1 MHSPKIRASTFT
13 LNKRGFDMRILVIGA
28 GATGG
33 YFGGRLLQ
41 AGRDVTFLVR
51 KKRAELLAANG
62 LVIKSPAGDITLPNP
77 PTVLSENIKSP
88 FDVIIL
94 SCKAYD
100 LDDAIASFA
109 AAVGPD
115 TAIIP
120 FLNGMKHLDVLDAT
134 FGIDRV
140 LGGQCQVA
148 SMLAADGTIHHLS
161 PLQAM
166 SFGERG
172 TPKGDRAKRI
182 ETTLQGAT
190 FDARASDV
198 IVQEMYEKWVFL
210 ATLAGATSLMRA
222 SAGVITGAP
231 GGEQFMRALRA
242 EIASVAEAA
251 GHAPRAE
258 FLERTG
264 TLLFSPGSQMTASM
278 LRDIRSNARIEA
290 DQIIGDLIH
299 RAETNKTVALDVPLL
314 RLVYTHLKAY
324 EAQLG

>member
-1 MHSPKIRASTFT
+1 
-13 LNKRGFDMRILVIGA
+13 MRILVIGA

-51 KKRAELLAANG
+51 PKRAELLAKNG
-62 LVIKSPAGDITLPNP
+62 LVIKSPVGDVTLKNP
-77 PTVLSENIKSP
+77 PTLLAEKVTTP

-120 FLNGMKHLDVLDAT
+120 FLNGMKHLDVLDAK

-140 LGGQCQVA
+140 MGGQCQVA
-148 SMLAADGTIHHLS
+148 ATLDPQGVIHQLTPMH
-161 PLQAM
+161 AM

-172 TPKGDRAKRI
+172 TSKGDRATRI
-182 ETTLQGAT
+182 EATLQGAM
-190 FDARASDV
+190 FDAKASGA

-210 ATLAGATSLMRA
+210 ATLAGSTSLMRA
-222 SAGVITGAP
+222 SAGHITGAP
-231 GGEQFMRALRA
+231 GGEQFIRGLRA

-251 GHAPRAE
+251 GYAPRAE

-264 TLLFSPGSQMTASM
+264 GLLFAPGSPMTASM
-278 LRDIRSNARIEA
+278 LRDIRNNARIEA

-299 RAETNKTVALDVPLL
+299 RAEANKKGALNVPLL
-314 RLVYTHLKAY
+314 RIVYTHLKAY
-324 EAQLG
+324 ESQLA

>member
-1 MHSPKIRASTFT
+1 
-13 LNKRGFDMRILVIGA
+13 MRILVIGA

-51 KKRAELLAANG
+51 PKRAELLAKNG
-62 LVIKSPAGDITLPNP
+62 LVIKSPAGDVTLKNP
-77 PTVLSENIKSP
+77 PTIVADKITTP

-100 LDDAIASFA
+100 LDDAVSSFA
-109 AAVGPD
+109 AAVSPG

-120 FLNGMKHLDVLDAT
+120 FLNGMKHLDVLDAR
-134 FGIDRV
+134 FGV
-140 LGGQCQVA
+140 GCVMGGQCQIA
-148 SMLAADGTIHHLS
+148 SMLDADGVIHHLAPMQS
-161 PLQAM
+161 M

-182 ETTLQGAT
+182 EAALQGAM
-190 FDARASDV
+190 FEARASDV
-198 IVQEMYEKWVFL
+198 IMQEMYEKWVFL

-222 SAGVITGAP
+222 PAGAITAAP
-231 GGEQFMRALRA
+231 GGEQFIRGLRA

-258 FLERTG
+258 FLARTDG
-264 TLLFSPGSQMTASM
+264 LLFAPGSQMTASM

-299 RAETNKTVALDVPLL
+299 RAETNRNGALNVPLL
-314 RLVYTHLKAY
+314 RIVYTHLKAY
-324 EAQLG
+324 ESQRT

>member
-1 MHSPKIRASTFT
+1 
-13 LNKRGFDMRILVIGA
+13 MRILVIGA

-33 YFGGRLLQ
+33 YFGGRLLE

-51 KKRAELLAANG
+51 EKRAELLAKNG
-62 LVIKSPAGDITLPNP
+62 LTIKSPLGDFAKANP
-77 PTVLSENIKSP
+77 PTLLAKNIKQP

-100 LDDAIASFA
+100 LDNAMASFA
-109 AAVGPD
+109 PAVGPD

-120 FLNGMKHLDVLDAT
+120 FLNGMKHLDVLDKK
-134 FGIDRV
+134 FGIERV
-140 LGGQCQVA
+140 MGGQCQI
-148 SMLAADGTIHHLS
+148 AATLNPDGTIVQLTPMHG
-161 PLQAM
+161 M

-172 TPKGDRAKRI
+172 TSKGDRAKRI
-182 ETTLQGAT
+182 EAQLQGAK
-190 FDARASDV
+190 FDARASDM
-198 IVQEMYEKWVFL
+198 IIQEMWEKWVFL

-222 SAGVITGAP
+222 SAGQITAAPSGAD
-231 GGEQFMRALRA
+231 FIRSLRA
-242 EIASVAEAA
+242 EIASIADAA

-264 TLLFSPGSQMTASM
+264 SMLFAPGAPMTASM
-278 LRDIRSNARIEA
+278 LRDIRANARIEA

-299 RAETNKTVALDVPLL
+299 RAETNKNGALNVPLL
-314 RLVYTHLKAY
+314 RIVYTHLKAY

>member
-1 MHSPKIRASTFT
+1 
-13 LNKRGFDMRILVIGA
+13 MRILVIGA

-51 KKRAELLAANG
+51 PKRAELLAKNG
-62 LVIKSPAGDITLPNP
+62 LVIKSPAGDVTLQKP
-77 PTVLSENIKSP
+77 PTVLAENLKTP

-109 AAVGPD
+109 GAVGSN

-120 FLNGMKHLDVLDAT
+120 FLNGMKHLDVLDAK

-140 LGGQCQVA
+140 MGGQCQVA
-148 SMLAADGTIHHLS
+148 STLDAEGVIHHLS

-172 TPKGDRAKRI
+172 APKGDRAKRI
-182 ETTLQGAT
+182 EATLQGAM
-190 FDARASDV
+190 FDAKASDV

-222 SAGVITGAP
+222 PAGHITAAP
-231 GGEQFMRALRA
+231 GGTEFIRGLRG

-251 GHAPRAE
+251 GYAPRGE

-264 TLLFSPGSQMTASM
+264 GLLFAPGSPMTASM
-278 LRDIRSNARIEA
+278 LRDIRANAQIEA

-299 RAETNKTVALDVPLL
+299 RAETNKKGALNVPLL
-314 RLVYTHLKAY
+314 RIVYTHLKAY
-324 EAQLG
+324 ESQLT

>member
-1 MHSPKIRASTFT
+1 MK
-13 LNKRGFDMRILVIGA
+13 ILVIGA

-51 KKRAELLAANG
+51 PKRAELLAKNG
-62 LVIKSPAGDITLPNP
+62 LVIKSPVGDVTLPNP
-77 PTVLSENIKSP
+77 PTVLAENIKSP

-109 AAVGPD
+109 LAVGPD

-120 FLNGMKHLDVLDAT
+120 FLNGMKHLDVLDAK
-134 FGIDRV
+134 FGIDNV
-140 LGGQCQVA
+140 MGGQCQIA
-148 SMLAADGTIHHLS
+148 SMLDAQGVIHHLT
-161 PLQAM
+161 PLQAF

-172 TPKGDRAKRI
+172 TRKDDRAKRI
-182 ETTLQGAT
+182 EAALQGAM
-190 FDARASDV
+190 FEAKASAV
-198 IVQEMYEKWVFL
+198 IAQEMYEKWVFL
-210 ATLAGATSLMRA
+210 ATLAGSTSLMRA
-222 SAGVITGAP
+222 PAGHITGAP
-231 GGEQFMRALRA
+231 GGADFIRALRA
-242 EIASVAEAA
+242 EIASIAEAA

-264 TLLFSPGSQMTASM
+264 GMLFAPGSPLTASM
-278 LRDIRSNARIEA
+278 LRDIRVNARIEA

-299 RAETNKTVALDVPLL
+299 RADINKKGALSVPLL
-314 RLVYTHLKAY
+314 RIVYTHLKAY
-324 EAQLG
+324 ESQLV

>member
-1 MHSPKIRASTFT
+1 
-13 LNKRGFDMRILVIGA
+13 MRILVIGA

-51 KKRAELLAANG
+51 PKRAELLAKNG
-62 LVIKSPAGDITLPNP
+62 LVIKSPAGDVTLKNP
-77 PTVLSENIKSP
+77 PTVVADKITAP

-100 LDDAIASFA
+100 LDDAVASFA

-120 FLNGMKHLDVLDAT
+120 FLNGMKHLDVLDAR
-134 FGIDRV
+134 FGIDCV
-140 LGGQCQVA
+140 MGGQCQIA
-148 SMLAADGTIHHLS
+148 SMLDAEGVIHHLAPMQS
-161 PLQAM
+161 M

-182 ETTLQGAT
+182 ESALQGAM
-190 FDARASDV
+190 FDAKASDV
-198 IVQEMYEKWVFL
+198 IMQEMYEKWVFL

-222 SAGVITGAP
+222 PAGHITGAP
-231 GGEQFMRALRA
+231 GGAEFIRALRT
-242 EIASVAEAA
+242 EIASVAETA

-258 FLERTG
+258 FFTRTDG
-264 TLLFSPGSQMTASM
+264 LLFGPGSPLTASM

-299 RAETNKTVALDVPLL
+299 RAETSKKGALNVPML
-314 RLVYTHLKAY
+314 RIVYTHLKAY
-324 EAQLG
+324 ESQRA

>member
-1 MHSPKIRASTFT
+1 
-13 LNKRGFDMRILVIGA
+13 MRILVIGA

-51 KKRAELLAANG
+51 PKRAELLAKNG
-62 LVIKSPAGDITLPNP
+62 LVIKSPAGDVTLKNP
-77 PTVLSENIKSP
+77 PTIVADKITAP

-100 LDDAIASFA
+100 LEDAMASFA

-120 FLNGMKHLDVLDAT
+120 FLNGMKHLDVLDAK

-140 LGGQCQVA
+140 MGGQCQIA
-148 SMLAADGTIHHLS
+148 SMLDTEGVIHHLAPMQS
-161 PLQAM
+161 M

-182 ETTLQGAT
+182 EAALQGAMFET
-190 FDARASDV
+190 RASDV
-198 IVQEMYEKWVFL
+198 IMQEMYEKWVFL

-222 SAGVITGAP
+222 AAGHITGAP
-231 GGEQFMRALRA
+231 GGADFIRALRA

-258 FLERTG
+258 FLTRTEG
-264 TLLFSPGSQMTASM
+264 LLFAPGSPLTASM
-278 LRDIRSNARIEA
+278 LRDIRGNARIEA

-299 RAETNKTVALDVPLL
+299 RAETNKKSALNVPLL
-314 RLVYTHLKAY
+314 RIVYTHLKVY
-324 EAQLG
+324 EAQLT

>member
-1 MHSPKIRASTFT
+1 
-13 LNKRGFDMRILVIGA
+13 MRILVIGA

-51 KKRAELLAANG
+51 PKRAELLAKNG
-62 LVIKSPAGDITLPNP
+62 LVIKSPAGDVTLKNP
-77 PTVLSENIKSP
+77 PTIVADKITTP

-100 LDDAIASFA
+100 LEDAIASFA

-120 FLNGMKHLDVLDAT
+120 FLNGMKHLDVLDAK

-140 LGGQCQVA
+140 MGGQCQVA
-148 SMLAADGTIHHLS
+148 SMLDTEGVIHHLAPMQS
-161 PLQAM
+161 M

-172 TPKGDRAKRI
+172 TPKGDRARRI
-182 ETTLQGAT
+182 EAALQGAM
-190 FDARASDV
+190 FEARASDV
-198 IVQEMYEKWVFL
+198 IMQEMYEKWVFL

-222 SAGVITGAP
+222 AAGHITGAP
-231 GGEQFMRALRA
+231 GGADFIRALRA

-258 FLERTG
+258 FLTRTEG
-264 TLLFSPGSQMTASM
+264 LLFAPGSPLTASM
-278 LRDIRSNARIEA
+278 LRDIRGNAQIEA

-299 RAETNKTVALDVPLL
+299 RAETNKKSALNVPLL
-314 RLVYTHLKAY
+314 RIVYTHLKVY
-324 EAQLG
+324 EAQLT

>member
-1 MHSPKIRASTFT
+1 
-13 LNKRGFDMRILVIGA
+13 MRILVIGA

-51 KKRAELLAANG
+51 PKRAALLKQHG
-62 LVIKSPAGDITLPNP
+62 LVIRSPAGDVTLPDP
-77 PTVLSENIKSP
+77 PTVQANAIKTP

-109 AAVGPD
+109 PAVGPD

-120 FLNGMKHLDVLDAT
+120 FLNGMRHLDVLDAA

-140 LGGQCQVA
+140 MGGQCQIA
-148 SMLAADGTIHHLS
+148 ATLDPQGAILHLAPMHM
-161 PLQAM
+161 M

-172 TPKGDRAKRI
+172 TPKGDRARRI
-182 ETTLQGAT
+182 EAVLQGAT
-190 FDARASDV
+190 FEARASNA
-198 IVQEMYEKWVFL
+198 IVQEMWEKWVFL
-210 ATLAGATSLMRA
+210 ATLAGSTCLMRA
-222 SAGVITGAP
+222 PAEHITAAP
-231 GGEQFMRALRA
+231 GGTAFIRGLRE
-242 EIASVAEAA
+242 EIAGIAAAA

-264 TLLFSPGSQMTASM
+264 AMLFAPGSQLTASM
-278 LRDIRSNARIEA
+278 LRDIRANARIEA
-290 DQIIGDLIH
+290 DQIIGDLIR
-299 RAETNKTVALDVPLL
+299 RAEAAALAVPLL
-314 RLVYTHLKAY
+314 RVVYTHLKAY
-324 EAQLG
+324 ESQLG

>member
-1 MHSPKIRASTFT
+1 
-13 LNKRGFDMRILVIGA
+13 MRILVIGA

-51 KKRAELLAANG
+51 AKRAELLAKNG
-62 LVIKSPAGDITLPNP
+62 LVIKSPNGDVTLPNP
-77 PTVLSENIKSP
+77 PTVLAENLKAP

-109 AAVGPD
+109 PAVGPD

-120 FLNGMKHLDVLDAT
+120 FLNGMKHLDILDAK

-140 LGGQCQVA
+140 MGGQCQVA
-148 SMLAADGTIHHLS
+148 AMLDPQGAIVQLNPMH
-161 PLQAM
+161 AM

-182 ETTLQGAT
+182 EATLQGAM
-190 FDARASDV
+190 FDAKASDM
-198 IVQEMYEKWVFL
+198 IIQEMYEKWVFL
-210 ATLAGATSLMRA
+210 ATLAGSTSLMRA
-222 SAGVITGAP
+222 PAGHITGAP
-231 GGEQFMRALRA
+231 GGTDFIRGLRA

-251 GHAPRAE
+251 GHAPRPE
-258 FLERTG
+258 FLERTSG
-264 TLLFSPGSQMTASM
+264 LLFAPGSPITASM
-278 LRDIRSNARIEA
+278 ARDIKSNARIEA
-290 DQIIGDLIH
+290 DQIIGDLIE
-299 RAETNKTVALDVPLL
+299 RAETSTKGALSVPLL
-314 RLVYTHLKAY
+314 RIVYTHLKAY
-324 EAQLG
+324 ESQLA

>member
-1 MHSPKIRASTFT
+1 
-13 LNKRGFDMRILVIGA
+13 MRILVIGA

-51 KKRAELLAANG
+51 PKRAELLAKNG
-62 LVIKSPAGDITLPNP
+62 LVIKSPVGDVTLKNP
-77 PTVLSENIKSP
+77 PTILAEKITTP

-100 LDDAIASFA
+100 LDSAIASFA
-109 AAVGPD
+109 AGVGPD

-120 FLNGMKHLDVLDAT
+120 FLNGMKHLDVLDAK

-140 LGGQCQVA
+140 MGGQCQVA
-148 SMLAADGTIHHLS
+148 AMLDPQGVIHQLTPMH
-161 PLQAM
+161 AM

-182 ETTLQGAT
+182 EATLQGAM
-190 FDARASDV
+190 FDAKASDI

-222 SAGVITGAP
+222 PAGHITAAP
-231 GGEQFMRALRA
+231 GGEQFIRALRA

-251 GHAPRAE
+251 GYAPRAE

-264 TLLFSPGSQMTASM
+264 GLLFAPGSQMTASM

-299 RAETNKTVALDVPLL
+299 RAETNKKGALNVPLL
-314 RLVYTHLKAY
+314 RIVYTHLKAY
-324 EAQLG
+324 ESQLA

>member
-1 MHSPKIRASTFT
+1 
-13 LNKRGFDMRILVIGA
+13 MRILVIGA

-51 KKRAELLAANG
+51 PKRAELLAKNG
-62 LVIKSPAGDITLPNP
+62 LVIKSPAGDVTLKNP
-77 PTVLSENIKSP
+77 PTIVADKITAP

-100 LDDAIASFA
+100 LEDAMASFA

-120 FLNGMKHLDVLDAT
+120 FLNGMKHLDVLDAK

-140 LGGQCQVA
+140 MGGQCQIA
-148 SMLAADGTIHHLS
+148 SMLDTEGVIHHLAPMQS
-161 PLQAM
+161 M

-172 TPKGDRAKRI
+172 TPKGDRARRI
-182 ETTLQGAT
+182 EAALQGAM
-190 FDARASDV
+190 FEARASDV
-198 IVQEMYEKWVFL
+198 IMQEMYEKWVFL

-222 SAGVITGAP
+222 AAGHITGAP
-231 GGEQFMRALRA
+231 GGADFIRALRA

-251 GHAPRAE
+251 GHALRLN
-258 FLERTG
+258 FTRTEG
-264 TLLFSPGSQMTASM
+264 LLFAPVRRSPHRCCAISAAMPGSRPT
-278 LRDIRSNARIEA
+278 RSSGS
-290 DQIIGDLIH
+290 DH
-299 RAETNKTVALDVPLL
+299 RAETNKKSALNVSPL
-314 RLVYTHLKAY
+314 RIVYTHLK
-324 EAQLG
+324 

>member
-1 MHSPKIRASTFT
+1 
-13 LNKRGFDMRILVIGA
+13 MRILVIGA

-51 KKRAELLAANG
+51 PKRAELLAKNG
-62 LVIKSPAGDITLPNP
+62 LVIKSPAGDVTLKNP
-77 PTVLSENIKSP
+77 PTIVADKITAP

-100 LDDAIASFA
+100 LEDAIASFA

-120 FLNGMKHLDVLDAT
+120 FLNGMKHLDVLDAK

-140 LGGQCQVA
+140 MGGQCQIA
-148 SMLAADGTIHHLS
+148 SMLDTEGVIHHLAPMQS
-161 PLQAM
+161 M

-172 TPKGDRAKRI
+172 TPKGDRARRI
-182 ETTLQGAT
+182 EAALQGAM
-190 FDARASDV
+190 FEARASDV
-198 IVQEMYEKWVFL
+198 IMQEMYEKWVFL

-222 SAGVITGAP
+222 AAGHITGAP
-231 GGEQFMRALRA
+231 GGADFIRALRA

-258 FLERTG
+258 FLTRTEG
-264 TLLFSPGSQMTASM
+264 LLFAPGSPLTASM
-278 LRDIRSNARIEA
+278 LRDIRGNARIEA

-299 RAETNKTVALDVPLL
+299 RAETNKKGALNVPLL
-314 RLVYTHLKAY
+314 RIVYTHLKVY
-324 EAQLG
+324 EAQLT

>member
-1 MHSPKIRASTFT
+1 
-13 LNKRGFDMRILVIGA
+13 MRILVIGA

-33 YFGGRLLQ
+33 YFGGRLIE

-51 KKRAELLAANG
+51 EKRAELLAKGG
-62 LVIKSPAGDITLPNP
+62 LNIKSPLGDFTKANP
-77 PTVLSENIKSP
+77 PTLLAKNIKQP

-100 LDDAIASFA
+100 LEDAMKSFA

-120 FLNGMKHLDVLDAT
+120 FLNGMKHLDVLDKK

-140 LGGQCQVA
+140 MGGQCQI
-148 SMLAADGTIHHLS
+148 AATLNPDGTIVQLTPMHG
-161 PLQAM
+161 M

-172 TPKGDRAKRI
+172 THKGDRAKRI
-182 ETTLQGAT
+182 EAQLQGAK
-190 FDARASDV
+190 FDARASDM
-198 IVQEMYEKWVFL
+198 IIQEMWEKWVFL

-222 SAGVITGAP
+222 SAGQITAAP
-231 GGEQFMRALRA
+231 GGADFIRALRT
-242 EIASVAEAA
+242 EIASIADAA

-264 TLLFSPGSQMTASM
+264 SMLFAPGAPMTASM
-278 LRDIRSNARIEA
+278 LRDIRANARIEA

-299 RAETNKTVALDVPLL
+299 RAETNKKGALNVPLL
-314 RLVYTHLKAY
+314 RIVYTHLKAY
-324 EAQLG
+324 ESQLG

>member
-1 MHSPKIRASTFT
+1 
-13 LNKRGFDMRILVIGA
+13 MRILVVGA
-28 GATGG
+28 GAIGG

-51 KKRAELLAANG
+51 PKRAELLAKNG
-62 LVIKSPAGDITLPNP
+62 LVIKSPVGDVTLPNP
-77 PTVLSENIKSP
+77 PTVLADKIKSP
-88 FDVIIL
+88 YDVIVL

-100 LDDAIASFA
+100 LDDAIKSFA

-120 FLNGMKHLDVLDAT
+120 FLNGMKHLDVLDAS
-134 FGIDRV
+134 FGIDCV
-140 LGGQCQVA
+140 MGGQCQIA
-148 SMLAADGTIHHLS
+148 STLDAQGVIQHLT

-172 TPKGDRAKRI
+172 KPKGDRAKRI
-182 ETTLQGAT
+182 EAALQGAM
-190 FDARASDV
+190 FDVKASDV
-198 IVQEMYEKWVFL
+198 IIQEMYEKWVFL

-222 SAGVITGAP
+222 AAGHITAAP
-231 GGEQFMRALRA
+231 GGADFIRGLRA

-264 TLLFSPGSQMTASM
+264 SMLFAPGSQITASM
-278 LRDIRSNARIEA
+278 LRDIRVNARIEA

-299 RAETNKTVALDVPLL
+299 RAETNKKGALSVPLL
-314 RLVYTHLKAY
+314 RIVYTHLKAY
-324 EAQLG
+324 ESQLA

>member
-1 MHSPKIRASTFT
+1 
-13 LNKRGFDMRILVIGA
+13 MRILVIGA

-51 KKRAELLAANG
+51 PKRAELLAKNG
-62 LVIKSPAGDITLPNP
+62 LVIKSPVGDVTLKNP
-77 PTVLSENIKSP
+77 PTILAEKITTP

-100 LDDAIASFA
+100 LDSAIASFA
-109 AAVGPD
+109 AGVGPD

-120 FLNGMKHLDVLDAT
+120 FLNGMKHLDVLDAK

-140 LGGQCQVA
+140 MGGQCQVA
-148 SMLAADGTIHHLS
+148 AMLDADGVIHQLTPMH
-161 PLQAM
+161 AM

-182 ETTLQGAT
+182 ETTLQGAM
-190 FDARASDV
+190 FDAKASDV
-198 IVQEMYEKWVFL
+198 ITQEMYEKWVFL

-222 SAGVITGAP
+222 PAGHITAAP
-231 GGEQFMRALRA
+231 GGEQFIRALRA

-251 GHAPRAE
+251 G
-258 FLERTG
+258 
-264 TLLFSPGSQMTASM
+264 
-278 LRDIRSNARIEA
+278 
-290 DQIIGDLIH
+290 
-299 RAETNKTVALDVPLL
+299 
-314 RLVYTHLKAY
+314 
-324 EAQLG
+324 

>member
-1 MHSPKIRASTFT
+1 
-13 LNKRGFDMRILVIGA
+13 MRILVIGA

-51 KKRAELLAANG
+51 PKRAELLAKNG
-62 LVIKSPAGDITLPNP
+62 LVIKSPVGDVTLQKP
-77 PTVLSENIKSP
+77 PTVLAENLKTP

-109 AAVGPD
+109 GAVGPN

-120 FLNGMKHLDVLDAT
+120 FLNGMRHLDVLDAK
-134 FGIDRV
+134 FGIDCV
-140 LGGQCQVA
+140 MGGQCQVA
-148 SMLAADGTIHHLS
+148 SMLDAEGVIHHLT
-161 PLQAM
+161 PLQAF

-172 TPKGDRAKRI
+172 TPRGDRAKRI
-182 ETTLQGAT
+182 EAALQGAM
-190 FDARASDV
+190 FDAKASDV
-198 IVQEMYEKWVFL
+198 IIQEMYEKWVFL

-222 SAGVITGAP
+222 AAGHITAAP
-231 GGEQFMRALRA
+231 GGADFIRGLRS

-264 TLLFSPGSQMTASM
+264 GMLFAPGSQITASM
-278 LRDIRSNARIEA
+278 LRDIRVNARIEA

-299 RAETNKTVALDVPLL
+299 RAATNKRGALSVPLL
-314 RLVYTHLKAY
+314 RIVYTHLKAY
-324 EAQLG
+324 ESQLA

>member
-1 MHSPKIRASTFT
+1 
-13 LNKRGFDMRILVIGA
+13 MRILVIGA

-51 KKRAELLAANG
+51 PKRAELLAKNG
-62 LVIKSPAGDITLPNP
+62 LVIKSPAGDVTLKNP
-77 PTVLSENIKSP
+77 PTIVADKITTP

-100 LDDAIASFA
+100 LDDAMSSFA
-109 AAVGPD
+109 AAVGSD

-120 FLNGMKHLDVLDAT
+120 FLNGMKHLDVLDAK
-134 FGIDRV
+134 FGV
-140 LGGQCQVA
+140 GGVMGGQCQIA
-148 SMLAADGTIHHLS
+148 SMLDADGVIHHLAPMHS
-161 PLQAM
+161 M

-182 ETTLQGAT
+182 EAALQGSM
-190 FDARASDV
+190 FEARASDV
-198 IVQEMYEKWVFL
+198 IMQEMYEKWVFL

-222 SAGVITGAP
+222 PAGAITAAP
-231 GGEQFMRALRA
+231 GGEQFIRGLRA

-258 FLERTG
+258 FLARTDG
-264 TLLFSPGSQMTASM
+264 LLFAPGSQMTASM
-278 LRDIRSNARIEA
+278 LRDIRGNARIEA

-299 RAETNKTVALDVPLL
+299 RAEANRNGALNVPLL
-314 RLVYTHLKAY
+314 RIVYTHLKAY
-324 EAQLG
+324 ESQRA

>member
-1 MHSPKIRASTFT
+1 
-13 LNKRGFDMRILVIGA
+13 MRILVIGA

-51 KKRAELLAANG
+51 PKRAELLAKNG
-62 LVIKSPAGDITLPNP
+62 LVIKSPAGDVTLKNP
-77 PTVLSENIKSP
+77 PTIVADKITAP

-100 LDDAIASFA
+100 LEDAIASFA

-120 FLNGMKHLDVLDAT
+120 FLNGMKHLDVLDAK

-140 LGGQCQVA
+140 MGGQCQIA
-148 SMLAADGTIHHLS
+148 SMLDTEGVIHHLAPMQS
-161 PLQAM
+161 M

-172 TPKGDRAKRI
+172 TPKGDRARRI
-182 ETTLQGAT
+182 EAALQGAM
-190 FDARASDV
+190 FEARASDV
-198 IVQEMYEKWVFL
+198 IMQEMYEKWVFL

-222 SAGVITGAP
+222 AAGHITGAP
-231 GGEQFMRALRA
+231 GGADFIRALRA

-258 FLERTG
+258 FLTRTEG
-264 TLLFSPGSQMTASM
+264 LLFAPGSPLTASM
-278 LRDIRSNARIEA
+278 LRDIRGNARIEA

-299 RAETNKTVALDVPLL
+299 RAETNKKSALNVPLL
-314 RLVYTHLKAY
+314 RIVYTHLKVY
-324 EAQLG
+324 EAQLT

>member
-1 MHSPKIRASTFT
+1 
-13 LNKRGFDMRILVIGA
+13 MRILVIGA

-33 YFGGRLLQ
+33 YFGGRLIE

-51 KKRAELLAANG
+51 EKRAELLAKGG
-62 LVIKSPAGDITLPNP
+62 LNIKSPLGDFTKANP
-77 PTVLSENIKSP
+77 PTLLAKNIKQP

-100 LDDAIASFA
+100 LEDAMKSFA

-120 FLNGMKHLDVLDAT
+120 FLNGMKHLDVLDKK

-140 LGGQCQVA
+140 MGGQCQI
-148 SMLAADGTIHHLS
+148 AATLNPDGTIVQLTPMHG
-161 PLQAM
+161 M

-172 TPKGDRAKRI
+172 THKGDRAKRI
-182 ETTLQGAT
+182 EAQLQGAK
-190 FDARASDV
+190 FDARASDM
-198 IVQEMYEKWVFL
+198 IIQEMWEKWVFL

-222 SAGVITGAP
+222 SAGQITAAP
-231 GGEQFMRALRA
+231 GGADFIRALRT
-242 EIASVAEAA
+242 EIASIADAA

-264 TLLFSPGSQMTASM
+264 SMLFAPGAPMTASM
-278 LRDIRSNARIEA
+278 LRDIRANARIEA

-299 RAETNKTVALDVPLL
+299 RAETNKKGALNVPLL
-314 RLVYTHLKAY
+314 RIVYTHLKAY
-324 EAQLG
+324 ESQLN

>member
-1 MHSPKIRASTFT
+1 
-13 LNKRGFDMRILVIGA
+13 MRILVIGA

-51 KKRAELLAANG
+51 PKRAELLAKNG
-62 LVIKSPAGDITLPNP
+62 LVIKSPAGDVTLKNP
-77 PTVLSENIKSP
+77 PTIVADKITAP

-100 LDDAIASFA
+100 LEDAMASFA

-120 FLNGMKHLDVLDAT
+120 FLNGMKHLDMLDAK

-140 LGGQCQVA
+140 MGGQCQIA
-148 SMLAADGTIHHLS
+148 SMLDTEGVIHHLAPMQS
-161 PLQAM
+161 M

-182 ETTLQGAT
+182 EAALQGAMFET
-190 FDARASDV
+190 RASDV
-198 IVQEMYEKWVFL
+198 IMQEMYEKWVFL

-222 SAGVITGAP
+222 AAGHITGAP
-231 GGEQFMRALRA
+231 GGADFIRALRA

-258 FLERTG
+258 FLTRTEG
-264 TLLFSPGSQMTASM
+264 LLFAPGSPLTASM
-278 LRDIRSNARIEA
+278 LRDIRGNARIEA

-299 RAETNKTVALDVPLL
+299 RAETNKKSALNVPLL
-314 RLVYTHLKAY
+314 RIVYTHLKVY
-324 EAQLG
+324 EAQLT

>member
-1 MHSPKIRASTFT
+1 
-13 LNKRGFDMRILVIGA
+13 MRILVIGA

-51 KKRAELLAANG
+51 PKRAELLAKNG
-62 LVIKSPAGDITLPNP
+62 LVIKSPAGDVTLKNP
-77 PTVLSENIKSP
+77 PTIVADKITAP

-100 LDDAIASFA
+100 LEDAIASFA

-120 FLNGMKHLDVLDAT
+120 FLNGMKHLDMLDAK

-140 LGGQCQVA
+140 MGGQCQVA
-148 SMLAADGTIHHLS
+148 SMLDAEGVIHHLAPMQS
-161 PLQAM
+161 M

-182 ETTLQGAT
+182 EAALQGAMFET
-190 FDARASDV
+190 RASDV
-198 IVQEMYEKWVFL
+198 IMQEMYEKWVFL

-222 SAGVITGAP
+222 AAGHITGAP
-231 GGEQFMRALRA
+231 GGADFIRALRA

-258 FLERTG
+258 FLTRTEG
-264 TLLFSPGSQMTASM
+264 LLFAPGSPLTASM
-278 LRDIRSNARIEA
+278 LRDIRGNARIEA

-299 RAETNKTVALDVPLL
+299 RAETNKKSALNVPLL
-314 RLVYTHLKAY
+314 RIVYTHLKVY
-324 EAQLG
+324 EAQLT